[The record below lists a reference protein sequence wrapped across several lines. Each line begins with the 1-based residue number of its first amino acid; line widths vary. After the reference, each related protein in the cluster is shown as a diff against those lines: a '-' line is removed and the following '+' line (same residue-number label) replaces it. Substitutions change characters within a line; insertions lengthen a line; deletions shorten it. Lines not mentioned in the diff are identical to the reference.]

1 MLLPPPAAGPL
12 TARWNMVAGQPKLAT
27 KCSAEDEPKRD
38 KDETE
43 RMRQDGTEPHLRG
56 KKEGKRK

>member
-1 MLLPPPAAGPL
+1 
-12 TARWNMVAGQPKLAT
+12 MVAGQPKLAT